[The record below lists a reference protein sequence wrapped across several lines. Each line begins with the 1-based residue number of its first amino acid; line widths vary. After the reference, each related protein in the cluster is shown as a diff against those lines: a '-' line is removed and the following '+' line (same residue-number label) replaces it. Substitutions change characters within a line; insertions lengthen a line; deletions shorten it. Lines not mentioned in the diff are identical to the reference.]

1 MSFDGFWGELE
12 RPIIGLAPMDGVTD
26 AAFRYMVA
34 KHGKPSVV
42 YTEFTNVEGLARG
55 AVKLLPAFFYDEIER
70 PIVAQIFGVEVDSF
84 YKSAVMLCEMGFDGI
99 DINMGC
105 PVKTVAARGG
115 GAGLIKTPDL
125 AKQIIRSVKRGVED
139 WVNGMTMEQAGV
151 HEDIIANI
159 ASCANGI
166 EMKHAGACK
175 NIVGKLQERKKDV
188 PGDGSSHKQQGGKT
202 KKYDRSFSEN
212 VRSHKQRRAVPVS
225 VKTRTGYDEVIAKEW
240 VNVLLEERP
249 AAICMHGRTLKQMYG
264 GEADWEVLKGP
275 AASCRENNVAFL
287 GNGDV
292 RSIKEA
298 CEKAEK
304 YELDGVLIGRASL
317 GNPWFFIGKEPSVE
331 ERILAVKEHC
341 DNFER
346 IFGDKLPFHT
356 IKKHLA
362 WYLKGFEGVKEV
374 RMRLMMSQSFEEVHK
389 ILEEIS

>member
-1 MSFDGFWGELE
+1 MNSFFDGFWSELE

-151 HEDIIANI
+151 HDDIIANI
-159 ASCANGI
+159 ASCANG
-166 EMKHAGACK
+166 MKVKHAEACR
-175 NIVGKLQERKKDV
+175 NMVGKLQERKKDS
-188 PGDGSSHKQQGGKT
+188 PGTVCSHK
-202 KKYDRSFSEN
+202 DR
-212 VRSHKQRRAVPVS
+212 KLIPVS
-225 VKTRTGYDEVIAKEW
+225 VKTRMGFDKDIAGEW
-240 VNVLLEERP
+240 VKTLLEERP

-264 GEADWEVLKGP
+264 GEADWAALRGP
-275 AASCRENNVAFL
+275 AASCRKKGVIFL
-287 GNGDV
+287 GNGDIKTV
-292 RSIKEA
+292 KEA
-298 CEKAEK
+298 KEKIEK
-304 YELDGVLIGRASL
+304 YGVDGVLIGRAAL
-317 GNPWFFIGKEPSVE
+317 GNPWFFTGKEPSVK
-331 ERILAVKEHC
+331 ERIYAVKEHC
-341 DNFER
+341 EVFER
-346 IFGDKLPFHT
+346 IFGEKVPFHT

-374 RMRLMMSQSFEEVHK
+374 RMRLMMSHSFEEVRK
-389 ILEEIS
+389 ILEDIS